1 VTGQLIS
8 KDDLDTWM
16 PSKKTFKFSNQSN
29 SVGDK
34 SSARSQRDE
43 VSELV
48 AITEEQFESAMAE
61 FAKRLEASCNEL
73 FEHHARKLRPN
84 YDGEWIVNL
93 KVKLQR
99 LEEQRPTASAQSDSK
114 AASSKA

>member
-8 KDDLDTWM
+8 KDDSDTWT

-34 SSARSQRDE
+34 SSARSHRDD

-48 AITEEQFESAMAE
+48 AITEE
-61 FAKRLEASCNEL
+61 
-73 FEHHARKLRPN
+73 
-84 YDGEWIVNL
+84 
-93 KVKLQR
+93 
-99 LEEQRPTASAQSDSK
+99 
-114 AASSKA
+114 